1 MWKSTLFLT
10 GGFMLS
16 ACSED
21 SSENEKVGGDDI
33 REESGAGVLVVEEAD
48 LGFLDLSGDQKL
60 IGPLADAY
68 RRLDPAEDGW
78 ETETF
83 SENVASQLN
92 LLAGELKKIG
102 ALEGLS
108 DKSIATLG
116 ALVTSDFQSG
126 MLRPRVNEVLKSE
139 GLRVNRFDGSFPP
152 LTGVKGEVNRGQN
165 GFVFALE
172 QLLEEGGAWSSY
184 SC

>member
-1 MWKSTLFLT
+1 MWKSTLFLA

-21 SSENEKVGGDDI
+21 SSEKETVGGDEI
-33 REESGAGVLVVEEAD
+33 REESGAEVLVIDEAD
-48 LGFLDLSGDQKL
+48 LGFLDLSGDHKL

-68 RRLDPAEDGW
+68 RRLNPAEDGW
-78 ETETF
+78 ETETL

-102 ALEGLS
+102 ALEGFS
-108 DKSIATLG
+108 DTSITTLG
-116 ALVTSDFQSG
+116 ALVASDFQSG
-126 MLRPRVNEVLKSE
+126 MLRPQVNEVFKSE
-139 GLRVNRFDGSFPP
+139 GLRVNRFDGSTPP
-152 LTGVKGEVNRGQN
+152 SAGANGEVNRGQD

-172 QLLEEGGAWSSY
+172 QLLEEGGLGAIT
-184 SC
+184 